1 MRWRQADL
9 NRRQAIGLIA
19 AAAVAWPVRAH
30 AADQW
35 PARTVRLVVPALGS
49 PTDVHGRIFAEM
61 LGERLGQRVLV
72 DNKPGAAG
80 NLGMQAAVVAP
91 ADGYT
96 FVFAIASYIT
106 TNPFM
111 YKKLLYDTE
120 RDFVP
125 VSLLSKAGFT
135 FVVREGLGI
144 KTLADLTAYIKANP
158 TKLSVANIQPG
169 SLVHLAFESYL
180 RTFGGSVELIPYKTS
195 AQVLQDLWG
204 GLVDLYPGPIGSTR
218 QFEGNGKAR
227 AIAVTTI
234 ERHPS
239 LPEVPTMAEQGMPA
253 FDFYGWYGIFAS
265 RKTPPAIVERMNQE
279 ANAVV
284 ASKEY
289 REKMIGLGAIP
300 VEPMSPHDFKKL
312 YLDEMAQLGP
322 LIKSMNLVIE

>member
-1 MRWRQADL
+1 
-9 NRRQAIGLIA
+9 
-19 AAAVAWPVRAH
+19 
-30 AADQW
+30 
-35 PARTVRLVVPALGS
+35 
-49 PTDVHGRIFAEM
+49 M

-144 KTLADLTAYIKANP
+144 KTLADLTAHIKANP

-180 RTFGGSVELIPYKTS
+180 ADFRRQCRTDSLQDFRAGSSGSVG
-195 AQVLQDLWG
+195 W
-204 GLVDLYPGPIGSTR
+204 PG
-218 QFEGNGKAR
+218 
-227 AIAVTTI
+227 
-234 ERHPS
+234 
-239 LPEVPTMAEQGMPA
+239 
-253 FDFYGWYGIFAS
+253 
-265 RKTPPAIVERMNQE
+265 
-279 ANAVV
+279 
-284 ASKEY
+284 
-289 REKMIGLGAIP
+289 
-300 VEPMSPHDFKKL
+300 
-312 YLDEMAQLGP
+312 
-322 LIKSMNLVIE
+322 